1 MPKHGPDYPIIPASQ
16 PERKVPR
23 APRPPDVLPIVDG
36 RERPVRA
43 DQAARA
49 ARTAGA
55 TVTVRLT
62 ATVPSK
68 LLDGLTDAVVPF
80 TEGAISMEVRADDL
94 EALPLGLRRRAGT
107 SDNGW
112 ISLG

>member
-36 RERPVRA
+36 RERPV
-43 DQAARA
+43 
-49 ARTAGA
+49 TAGA